1 MLLSNITNQLDII
14 YFACG
19 LAFFLIGGLAFI
31 LRRRT
36 KGLLPWAWLGLFAF
50 CQAFYAWLYLPSSL
64 RKCSNSCPE
73 DLTCLFFSFIFLI
86 EFGRAG
92 TEIIHG
98 SSPGRWIYFPL
109 AGLALSGRLRRISRT
124 LFYYTI
130 CFRFSWKYLGGLD
143 PVSGSL
149 EVSSRKKFLHY
160 GWGNSRL
167 LGLNFLYFGKTRIIF
182 PGKLD

>member
-1 MLLSNITNQLDII
+1 MFIGNVTNQLDII

-19 LAFFLIGGLAFI
+19 LVFFLIGGLAFI

-50 CQAFYAWLYLPSSL
+50 CQAFYAWLYLPILPQEMLGLLSVP
-64 RKCSNSCPE
+64 R
-73 DLTCLFFSFIFLI
+73 LTCLFFSLIFLI

-92 TEIIHG
+92 TETIRGDIQSG
-98 SSPGRWIYFPL
+98 PVDLFPPGRSCPFR
-109 AGLALSGRLRRISRT
+109 SDRRISRT

-143 PVSGSL
+143 PV
-149 EVSSRKKFLHY
+149 
-160 GWGNSRL
+160 
-167 LGLNFLYFGKTRIIF
+167 
-182 PGKLD
+182 